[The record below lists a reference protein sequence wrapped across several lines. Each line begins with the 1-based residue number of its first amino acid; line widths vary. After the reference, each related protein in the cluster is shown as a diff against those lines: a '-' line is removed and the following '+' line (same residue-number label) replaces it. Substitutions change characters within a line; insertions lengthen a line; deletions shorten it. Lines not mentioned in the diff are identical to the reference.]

1 MHTRTH
7 PHRHPTQL
15 LAVMQAILALEGC
28 TLFLGAAAYV
38 ARLMKHVSGW
48 GAGGWL
54 AGACRG

>member
-1 MHTRTH
+1 
-7 PHRHPTQL
+7 
-15 LAVMQAILALEGC
+15 MQAILALEGC